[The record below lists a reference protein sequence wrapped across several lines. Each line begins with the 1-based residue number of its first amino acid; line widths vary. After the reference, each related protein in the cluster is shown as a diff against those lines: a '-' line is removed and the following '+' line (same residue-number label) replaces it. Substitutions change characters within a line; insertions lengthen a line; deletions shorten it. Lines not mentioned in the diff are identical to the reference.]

1 MNEKRTID
9 FSNHIQLYY
18 QLYEILK
25 EDIMSGK
32 YQPRDLMPTEEYL
45 KNKYNL
51 SRSTVRRALDMLVQE
66 DIISRKQGV
75 GTFVNEVKESQ
86 PLDHIVHFIEDMRS
100 KGRNVSTKLITN
112 KVIKSTPELSR
123 KLNIEL
129 EEELV
134 NIVRVRYVEDTPF
147 CIESAYL
154 PLKYCPEVTNKDF
167 SNQSLRLFLEKKCN
181 IYWSRAV
188 QNIYARRADKQ
199 AERLEIDEDEP
210 VLHIERTSY
219 DQYNIP
225 KEFLNAYYKG
235 NVYYLT
241 AEIDAKGK

>member
-1 MNEKRTID
+1 MSDKRTID
-9 FSNHIQLYY
+9 FSNHVQLYY

-25 EDIMSGK
+25 EDIMNGK
-32 YQPRDLMPTEEYL
+32 YKPKDMMPTEEYL
-45 KNKYNL
+45 TDKYNL

-75 GTFVNEVKESQ
+75 GTFVNEIKESQ
-86 PLDHIVHFIEDMRS
+86 PLDHIVHFIEDMKS

-112 KVIKSTPELSR
+112 RVVKSTPELSH

-129 EEELV
+129 EEDVV
-134 NIVRVRYVEDTPF
+134 NIVRVRYVEDNPF

-154 PLKYCPEVTNKDF
+154 PLKYCPEVIGKDF
-167 SNQSLRLFLEKKCN
+167 SDQSLRLFLESECN
-181 IYWSRAV
+181 IHWIRAV
-188 QNIYARRADKQ
+188 QNIYARKAGEQ
-199 AERLEIDEDEP
+199 AERLKIDENEP

-219 DQYNIP
+219 DQFNVP

-235 NVYYLT
+235 DVYYLT
-241 AEIDAKGK
+241 AEINAK